1 MDSYFDKG
9 VDLKGTLRV
18 KGSVHFDGDFEGE
31 IFSTN
36 HFVVGKLGKVL
47 GNVKSYNMTNKG
59 FIQGNLLAENRLAL
73 ADDSRLIGDITTYH
87 LIIDEGAS
95 FEGRCKMLDMPPK
108 TIYEEKETLERS
120 VTATTTKTLK
130 SPKNLETF
138 ANCIIFFIK

>member
-1 MDSYFDKG
+1 MDSYFEKG
-9 VDLKGTLRV
+9 VNLKGTLWV
-18 KGSVHFDGDFEGE
+18 KGAVHFDGDFEWE

-95 FEGRCKMLDMPPK
+95 FEGRCKMLDMPLK
-108 TIYEEKETLERS
+108 TINEEK
-120 VTATTTKTLK
+120 
-130 SPKNLETF
+130 
-138 ANCIIFFIK
+138 